1 MISTIARLVGYGYLL
16 IRYHIDVKLLGKFLA
31 LIWHIMMNIR
41 LGARTSVGFLIFA
54 FSAPAYAYID
64 PGIGGIIF
72 QGLIAGMIVAGV
84 YWRLLKIRVLQLF
97 GKKKEEEPPVPSE
110 HNNESDRPDC

>member
-1 MISTIARLVGYGYLL
+1 MVRLVGGGYLL
-16 IRYHIDVKLLGKFLA
+16 IRCYIAVTLLRTFLA

-41 LGARTSVGFLIFA
+41 LGARTSVGLLIFV

-64 PGIGGIIF
+64 PGIGSIIF
-72 QGLIAGMIVAGV
+72 QGLMAGMIVAGV
-84 YWRLLKIRVLQLF
+84 FWQSLKIRVLQLF